1 MIALKPVRPPI
12 ALERAYHRKIRKLLR
27 EMNESLYDNLRQ
39 VYREIEPQVVGD
51 GALGDVQTRIRRLVA
66 EWEKRFDDE
75 AYFLAEWFGNQS
87 REYVARNLQQQMR
100 KSKLAQAG
108 FDLKF
113 SYMSQRE
120 KDAFGAIVAEN
131 VNLIK
136 SIASQHLTNV
146 TGVVLRG
153 IETGHDLS
161 TVTKSLKES
170 FGVSER
176 RAAMIARDQTNKST
190 SNLSRARLLVYGVE
204 KGKWMHTSAGKTYRH
219 SHVEMDGEIYDLN
232 RGCYDPDYGG
242 YIQPAELVN
251 CHCVCIPIVDFSGE
265 KVEDRAMDFN
275 ENHDPDN
282 GQFTS
287 EGGSTSGGSNAKIEV
302 SPTGVNKFKVRGFK
316 NKQKLMNHWKN
327 GRSHGEEFPEFS
339 TAKEY
344 EQAALKLIEMPVGGN
359 VLGHADAHGNVIRY
373 DKDTNIFVKGDP
385 QKGIRTMYRPP
396 DEEKYYISQR
406 EEDMKYG
413 GKS

>member
-66 EWEKRFDDE
+66 EWEKRFEDE

-100 KSKLAQAG
+100 KSKLAQVG

-232 RGCYDPDYGG
+232 QGCYDPDYGG

-251 CHCVCIPIVDFSGE
+251 CHCVCVPVIDLNQGG
-265 KVEDRAMDFN
+265 DTD
-275 ENHDPDN
+275 DN
-282 GQFTS
+282 T
-287 EGGSTSGGSNAKIEV
+287 
-302 SPTGVNKFKVRGFK
+302 
-316 NKQKLMNHWKN
+316 
-327 GRSHGEEFPEFS
+327 
-339 TAKEY
+339 
-344 EQAALKLIEMPVGGN
+344 
-359 VLGHADAHGNVIRY
+359 
-373 DKDTNIFVKGDP
+373 
-385 QKGIRTMYRPP
+385 
-396 DEEKYYISQR
+396 
-406 EEDMKYG
+406 
-413 GKS
+413 